1 MNKSSAGKAF
11 FHPSAFILELFMAV
25 THEKKMATTALAT
38 PGDDDDRREPR
49 ETPRKPKDD
58 GEGGF
63 FTIKK
68 RGQGYWTRM
77 LTALGAALFIGLTAN
92 FLYTEVFPQIGIA
105 RPQTKFIILGVFC
118 VAGCLLCWWLINR
131 EQSVEFLIATD
142 SEMKKVN
149 WTTRE
154 ELIGST
160 KVVILFM
167 FFIAFFLFACD
178 VAFGKLFQVLTILKF
193 GPFG

>member
-1 MNKSSAGKAF
+1 
-11 FHPSAFILELFMAV
+11 MAV
-25 THEKKMATTALAT
+25 TKEKKMASTAITA
-38 PGDDDDRREPR
+38 PDDDDDR
-49 ETPRKPKDD
+49 KPTRQSPPKSKDD
-58 GEGGF
+58 AGEGF
-63 FTIKK
+63 FTIRK

-77 LTALGAALFIGLTAN
+77 LTSLSAAVLVALTAN
-92 FLYTEVFPQIGIA
+92 FLYTDVLISVSSRARIIGVTVFVVVGSLF
-105 RPQTKFIILGVFC
+105 T
-118 VAGCLLCWWLINR
+118 WWLINR
-131 EQSVEFLIATD
+131 QQSVEFLIATD

-167 FFIAFFLFACD
+167 FFIAFFLFAAD
-178 VAFGKLFQVLTILKF
+178 VIFGKLFQVLTILKF

>member
-1 MNKSSAGKAF
+1 M
-11 FHPSAFILELFMAV
+11 
-25 THEKKMATTALAT
+25 HEKKMATTAIVA
-38 PGDDDDRREPR
+38 PDDDDDR
-49 ETPRKPKDD
+49 KPSRAPKSKDD
-58 GEGGF
+58 VEGF
-63 FTIKK
+63 FTIRK

-77 LTALGAALFIGLTAN
+77 CTALGAALFVALTAN
-92 FLYTEVFPQIGIA
+92 FLYNDVLLGLSQRTRFTIV
-105 RPQTKFIILGVFC
+105 GVFC
-118 VAGCLLCWWLINR
+118 VACGLLAWWLVNR
-131 EQSVEFLIATD
+131 QQSVEFLIATD

-167 FFIAFFLFACD
+167 FFIAFFLFATD
-178 VAFGKLFQVLTILKF
+178 VIFGKLFQVLTILKF

>member
-1 MNKSSAGKAF
+1 MALMTKNNGKKS
-11 FHPSAFILELFMAV
+11 
-25 THEKKMATTALAT
+25 T
-38 PGDDDDRREPR
+38 DDDADEPR
-49 ETPRKPKDD
+49 VSRAIATRSKKADLDD
-58 GEGGF
+58 GF
-63 FTIKK
+63 FTVRK

-77 LTALGAALFIGLTAN
+77 FTALGAALFVALTAN
-92 FLYTEVFPQIGIA
+92 FLYNDVLLGFSQRTRFTVIGI
-105 RPQTKFIILGVFC
+105 FC
-118 VAGCLLCWWLINR
+118 VAGGLLLWWLINR

-160 KVVILFM
+160 KVVIIFM
-167 FFIAFFLFACD
+167 FFIAAFLFGTD
-178 VAFGKLFQVLTILKF
+178 LIFGKLFQVLTILKF